1 MAAAELPKR
10 ELKVE
15 DNLHYV
21 KFTGSESY
29 VLANKGL
36 TNWEQALN
44 ATTDDG
50 VQYIGEAG
58 KQSQVTGYAPTV
70 AYEGRAYPGDAFN
83 YWVYLQGKEQRVGST
98 FEEIEVETWNEKTP
112 KSGEFVAYKRIYEVQ
127 PDNPGSGEAGGK
139 LMCSG
144 TFAQQG
150 DQVPGTFNIKSKT
163 FTADS
168 ATE

>member
-10 ELKVE
+10 EIKVE
-15 DNLHYV
+15 ENLHYV

-58 KQSQVTGYAPTV
+58 SQSQVTGYAPTV

-83 YWVYLQGKEQRVGST
+83 YWLYLQGKEQKVGST
-98 FEEIEVETWNEKTP
+98 FEEIEVETWNEKTA
-112 KSGEFVAYKRIYEVQ
+112 KSGDFVAYQRTYEVQ
-127 PDNPGSGEAGGK
+127 PDNPGSGEAGAK
-139 LMCSG
+139 LTCSG

-150 DQVPGTFNIKSKT
+150 DQVKGTFNIKTKT